1 VNTNWLA
8 AAGVIVNAGLVVAVF
23 VPAATVAVAVST
35 LSAPTKSIFK
45 PLPAKSATPAT
56 AFIDAVPVRLPV
68 PVVFVSATLT
78 VESAPVVT
86 TLPNASSIFTTGW
99 VANTTPATVLA
110 DGCVVNTNWLAA
122 AAVTV
127 STCVAEVIVLG
138 EVLAA
143 VIVGVPAFVSV

>member
-1 VNTNWLA
+1 
-8 AAGVIVNAGLVVAVF
+8 
-23 VPAATVAVAVST
+23 
-35 LSAPTKSIFK
+35 
-45 PLPAKSATPAT
+45 
-56 AFIDAVPVRLPV
+56 V

-78 VESAPVVT
+78 VESEPDVR

-99 VANTTPATVLA
+99 VANATPATVLA
-110 DGCVVNTNWLAA
+110 EGCVVTTNWLAA

-143 VIVGVPAFVSV
+143 VMVGVPACVSV